1 MAKILSSCVA
11 DDLTFIAE
19 HHALL
24 PNSHFGGRP
33 GCTTVDS
40 LHLLTKFTHD
50 AWAHPKEKYVSM
62 LFLDVKAAFPSV
74 IIDRLIHN
82 MRTRGVPQEYTN

>member
-1 MAKILSSCVA
+1 MMAKILSSCVA

-33 GCTTVDS
+33 GHTMVDS

-82 MRTRGVPQEYTN
+82 M